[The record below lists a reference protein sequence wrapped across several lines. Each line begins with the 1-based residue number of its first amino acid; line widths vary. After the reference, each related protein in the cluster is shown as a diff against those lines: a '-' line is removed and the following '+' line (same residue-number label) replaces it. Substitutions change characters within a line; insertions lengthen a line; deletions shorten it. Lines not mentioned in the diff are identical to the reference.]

1 MNHQNLLYS
10 ENSKI
15 IYRSRPDHVSIS
27 VKGQLIVFC
36 MVVRPIIKELQW
48 ETEKEVLPQTLDL
61 VDLFLTGG
69 AIEQLY
75 AASKCNGH

>member
-1 MNHQNLLYS
+1 
-10 ENSKI
+10 
-15 IYRSRPDHVSIS
+15 
-27 VKGQLIVFC
+27 

-48 ETEKEVLPQTLDL
+48 ETEKEVLAQTLDL

-75 AASKCNGH
+75 SASKCNGH